1 MNKKKPIG
9 VFFKIISNNFE
20 YQKNKDL
27 EMLGLTTS
35 QAQILLFLTLN
46 KNKIISQRD
55 IEKIFD
61 LSNPTINGLLNRLE
75 AKGFIVRV
83 KNEKDAR
90 VREVHLTDK
99 SILVQKEMSK
109 KMQLAEKEMLSVLS
123 REEQETLKMLL
134 EKIVNNIKMKKG
146 GKE

>member
-1 MNKKKPIG
+1 MNEKKSEG
-9 VFFKIISNNFE
+9 VFFKIISNSFE

-27 EMLGLTTS
+27 ERLGLTTA

-46 KNKIISQRD
+46 KNKLISQRD
-55 IEKIFD
+55 IEKIFN

-75 AKGFIVRV
+75 SKGFVIRV

-90 VREVHLTDK
+90 IKEVHLTDK
-99 SILVQKEMSK
+99 AIVVQKEISK
-109 KMQLAEKEMLSVLS
+109 KMKSAEKEMLSVLS
-123 REEQETLKMLL
+123 REERDTLSRLL
-134 EKIVNNIKMKKG
+134 EKIVNNIKMQKG

>member
-1 MNKKKPIG
+1 MNEKKSEG

-20 YQKNKDL
+20 YRKNKDL
-27 EMLGLTTS
+27 ERLGLTTS

-46 KNKIISQRD
+46 KNKIVSQRD

-75 AKGFIVRV
+75 VKGFIVRV
-83 KNEKDAR
+83 KNENDAR
-90 VREVHLTDK
+90 IKEVHLTDK
-99 SILVQKEMSK
+99 AIIVQKEISK
-109 KMQLAEKEMLSVLS
+109 KMKSAEKEMLSVLS
-123 REEQETLKMLL
+123 REERDTLNKLL
-134 EKIVNNIKMKKG
+134 EKIVNNIKIQKG